1 MSEVQAYPLRV
12 NDLKQFEYC
21 PRIVFYNT
29 VQPLERKATVK
40 MERGAEVEL
49 RIEALERRRSLRRYG
64 LAAGER
70 RSRVWLRSDRL
81 HLSGQ
86 LDMLITAKGEAFPVD
101 FKHSR
106 GRPQANHRLQ
116 LGGYALLV
124 EDVLGIRVNAGFIY
138 LVPLGELV
146 RIPMTSELKARCLER
161 LAMIRAMIT
170 EEWLPEPTPLRSRCT
185 ECEFRNY
192 CGDIFEVGEE

>member
-1 MSEVQAYPLRV
+1 MPELLDYPLRV

-40 MERGAEVEL
+40 MRRGVEVEL
-49 RIEALERRRSLRRYG
+49 RVEALERRRGLRKYG

-70 RSRVWLRSDRL
+70 RSHVWLQSERL
-81 HLSGQ
+81 RLSGQ
-86 LDMLITAKGEAFPVD
+86 LDLLITVYDQGFPVD
-101 FKHSR
+101 FKHTR
-106 GRPQANHRLQ
+106 GRPHANHRLQ

-124 EDVLGIRVNAGFIY
+124 EDVLGLRVNTGFVY

-146 RIPMTSELKARCLER
+146 RIPITLELKARCLDR
-161 LAMIRAMIT
+161 LADIRNMIAD
-170 EEWLPEPTPLRSRCT
+170 EWLPEPTSNRSRCI

-192 CGDIFEVGEE
+192 CGDIFEVERK